1 MLKRLISETIKSC
14 FIALF
19 SNNLRIVQEQLS
31 LTVKS
36 EDCINNRMVCRL
48 LGKLEGRHTKICLL
62 IFAVNT
68 DINQKYEIGT
78 IWKELDEHK

>member
-1 MLKRLISETIKSC
+1 
-14 FIALF
+14 
-19 SNNLRIVQEQLS
+19 
-31 LTVKS
+31 
-36 EDCINNRMVCRL
+36 MVCRL